1 MTDIRDR
8 LRDGEIGPAMQEAI
22 DEHITKHVNPD
33 LYYKR
38 KTERDTEENS
48 WTIHIPKSIALY
60 GSCFVG
66 GAIAGWLAVRGVK
79 VSIPVNAPVEK
90 IVEAAAE
97 IIPDVST
104 TINRVKGG
112 NDVIDIT
119 AQQYHATQKALAAS
133 AGVSESTVSHALHET
148 GRGMVA
154 GHDIVRLHTSPE
166 LTNI

>member
-8 LRDGEIGPAMQEAI
+8 LRDGEIGTAMQEVI
-22 DEHITKHVNPD
+22 DEHITKRVNPD
-33 LYYKR
+33 LYHER
-38 KTERDTEENS
+38 KADKEAKENS
-48 WTIHIPKSIALY
+48 WTIHIPKSLALY
-60 GSCFVG
+60 GSCFIG
-66 GAIAGWLAVRGVK
+66 GAVAGWLAVRGVK

-104 TINRVKGG
+104 TMNRVKGG
-112 NDVIDIT
+112 NDVLDIT

-133 AGVSESTVSHALHET
+133 AGVSEATVSNALHDT